1 MIRRP
6 RGRVHPP
13 PAAAANRSDSA
24 PTTCARGGAVR
35 ARRLASG
42 SITGRRAIARHAST
56 RAGRGFDRPLACQ
69 AEESI
74 VRRWH
79 STWSPRPS
87 CSPARGPT
95 TQRHRPRRSPLL
107 HGASGGLARL
117 KLTRCHIWRLR
128 TQRGRRAV
136 MGWETRLGAPAG
148 WPGTLG
154 DGPGRRTR
162 LVAHREARL
171 RGQPGVVDVFPLI
184 SHSRPI
190 AAVGARPQVLS
201 SHLPKFGARA
211 RKMASFL
218 LPWAAVAK

>member
-1 MIRRP
+1 M
-6 RGRVHPP
+6 
-13 PAAAANRSDSA
+13 
-24 PTTCARGGAVR
+24 
-35 ARRLASG
+35 
-42 SITGRRAIARHAST
+42 
-56 RAGRGFDRPLACQ
+56 
-69 AEESI
+69 
-74 VRRWH
+74 
-79 STWSPRPS
+79 
-87 CSPARGPT
+87 
-95 TQRHRPRRSPLL
+95 
-107 HGASGGLARL
+107 
-117 KLTRCHIWRLR
+117 
-128 TQRGRRAV
+128 